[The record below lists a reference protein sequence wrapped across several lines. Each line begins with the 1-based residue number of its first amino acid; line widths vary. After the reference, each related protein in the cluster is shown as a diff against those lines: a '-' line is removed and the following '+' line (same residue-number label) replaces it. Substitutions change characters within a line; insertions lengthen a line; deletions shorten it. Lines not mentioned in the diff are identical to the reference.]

1 LFNWDGPQ
9 LAWGSCCGGIFYF
22 NPFVVAVKKILNS
35 TMNSYYGR
43 KVSAIIASLSFF
55 LYPAFGQPN
64 LGFTEAMIIKKTGDT
79 MNCFVEIAPGYEDI
93 VIYRLNKDG
102 QGLTMKAKEI
112 QTIITAYQIYESIP
126 LGKNKKLMALI
137 ADGPVKLYKYIIIF
151 NGNAGPAGT
160 INLFGKPDIT
170 YVIKK
175 TDNYYEINEKGYNSS
190 LMDVLKD
197 CDQVVKKIES
207 DNYKFMELEQ
217 AVKDYNNCNKPQL
230 ITRQGENDMRFL
242 GTWKSDMK
250 DEVTKNNL
258 GETTMTFYNE
268 GKLIYETKLSYSRNS
283 LKTELIYRTIG
294 DSLISD
300 KPSHAEER
308 ISIYKFENDDKL
320 ILEIQGVRCVFLR
333 RKKG

>member
-1 LFNWDGPQ
+1 
-9 LAWGSCCGGIFYF
+9 
-22 NPFVVAVKKILNS
+22 
-35 TMNSYYGR
+35 MNSHYGR
-43 KVSAIIASLSFF
+43 KVSAIIASLYFF
-55 LYPAFGQPN
+55 LSPAFGQPN

-79 MNCFVEIAPGYEDI
+79 LNCFVEIAPGYEDI
-93 VIYRLNKDG
+93 VTYRLNKDG

-112 QTIITAYQIYESIP
+112 QTIITAYQMYESIP

-137 ADGPVKLYKYIIIF
+137 ADGSVKLYKYIIIF

-175 TDNYYEINEKGYNSS
+175 TDNYYEIKEKGYNSS

-197 CDQVVKKIES
+197 CDQVAKRIES
-207 DNYKFMELEQ
+207 DKYKFMELEQ

-230 ITRQGENDMRFL
+230 ITRQGENDVKLL

-258 GETTMTFYNE
+258 GETTMTFYNN
-268 GKLIYETKLSYSRNS
+268 GKLIYETRLSYSRNA

-300 KPSHAEER
+300 KPSHVEEQ

-320 ILEIQGVRCVFLR
+320 ILEIRGIPCVFLR
-333 RKKG
+333 RKTKS